1 MVSPSCFDVRPT
13 VISGKDVGGQLGPVG
28 RDWLWRRNGCSQGGR
43 FATEIL
49 ERMVRDR
56 AGVTVWRLL
65 VEEMLRV
72 TVLGVR
78 VVRVAGVAVIGMS
91 ESGVVLG

>member
-1 MVSPSCFDVRPT
+1 MLVANWDLWE
-13 VISGKDVGGQLGPVG
+13 GVGCDGG
-28 RDWLWRRNGCSQGGR
+28 RNGCSQGGR
-43 FATEIL
+43 FATGIL

-56 AGVTVWRLL
+56 SRVTVWRSL

-72 TVLGVR
+72 TVLGVL

-91 ESGVVLG
+91 ESGVLLG